1 MPYLVF
7 AAVVIILAIALQ
19 PKVPSMK
26 PPELSEIDVPTAE
39 QGRPIAKVFGRVTV
53 QAPNIVWYGDLGY
66 NKIKSSG
73 GK

>member
-7 AAVVIILAIALQ
+7 AVVVVVLAIALQ
-19 PKVPSMK
+19 PKIPQAK
-26 PPELSEIDVPTAE
+26 PAELSEIDVPTAE
-39 QGRPIAKVFGRVTV
+39 QGKPISKVFGRVV
-53 QAPNIVWYGDLGY
+53 VKSPNVVWYGDLGY